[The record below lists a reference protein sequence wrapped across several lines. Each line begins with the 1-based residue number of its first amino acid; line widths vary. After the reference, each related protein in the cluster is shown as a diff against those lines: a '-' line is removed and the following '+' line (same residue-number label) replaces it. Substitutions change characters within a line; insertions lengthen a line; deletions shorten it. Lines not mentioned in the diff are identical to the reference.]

1 MNLWLLPKGDQR
13 AYRGRTGAVE
23 AGIKEGK
30 LRAAGI
36 EWKPAL
42 MALLVFSLFMA
53 AAQKPT
59 APAPPATATSD
70 LAIVQLPKLWRSET
84 TKHDFRVEVT
94 KDLFRAEWVNL
105 PSAAAK
111 QGAYI
116 HTECRR
122 AGSKWVGRSS
132 INMLFNIPGAP
143 AGKDTKMCSLTMRFE
158 VDSISPE
165 KITGH
170 AETLHSF
177 DVNSCRVDQTS
188 WGEFTW
194 VPKK

>member
-1 MNLWLLPKGDQR
+1 M
-13 AYRGRTGAVE
+13 T
-23 AGIKEGK
+23 
-30 LRAAGI
+30 
-36 EWKPAL
+36 L
-42 MALLVFSLFMA
+42 MALLVFPLITA

-59 APAPPATATSD
+59 SPAQAATATSN
-70 LAIVQLPKLWRSET
+70 LASVPLPKIWHSET

-105 PSAAAK
+105 PPAAAK

-116 HTECRR
+116 RTECRR
-122 AGSKWVGRSS
+122 TGSKWVGRTS
-132 INMLFNIPGAP
+132 INMLFDIPGAP

-170 AETLHSF
+170 SEALHAF

>member
-1 MNLWLLPKGDQR
+1 LRL
-13 AYRGRTGAVE
+13 
-23 AGIKEGK
+23 AGM
-30 LRAAGI
+30 
-36 EWKPAL
+36 EWKPAV
-42 MALLVFSLFMA
+42 MALLVFSLFSA

-59 APAPPATATSD
+59 TQAPPTPTTSNPT
-70 LAIVQLPKLWRSET
+70 IGQLPKLWRSET
-84 TKHDFRVEVT
+84 TQHDFRVEVT
-94 KDLFRAEWVNL
+94 KDMFRAEWVNL
-105 PSAAAK
+105 PPAAAK

-132 INMLFNIPGAP
+132 VNMLFNILGAP
-143 AGKDTKMCSLTMRFE
+143 AGKETKMCNLTMRFE
-158 VDSISPE
+158 VDSVSPE

-170 AETLHSF
+170 SEALHSF